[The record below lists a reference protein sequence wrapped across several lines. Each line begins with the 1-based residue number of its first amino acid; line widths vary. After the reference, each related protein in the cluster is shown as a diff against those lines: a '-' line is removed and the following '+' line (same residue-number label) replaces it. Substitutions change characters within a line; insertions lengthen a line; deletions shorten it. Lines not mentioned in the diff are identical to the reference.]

1 MADEGCLAE
10 IREAVRALRA
20 VEASLARAL
29 SAGALSA
36 EAGDTTTDRVIDALA
51 TLEAARTARA
61 HTSNLV
67 MYLTERALRHGASFA
82 SLGFGF
88 VDPYE

>member
-10 IREAVRALRA
+10 LREAVRALRA
-20 VEASLARAL
+20 VEALL
-29 SAGALSA
+29 TGALLA
-36 EAGDTTTDRVIDALA
+36 EAEHTTTDPVIDALA

-67 MYLTERALRHGASFA
+67 MYLTERAMRQGASFA
-82 SLGFGF
+82 SLGFRF

>member
-10 IREAVRALRA
+10 IREALRALRA
-20 VEASLARAL
+20 VEALL
-29 SAGALSA
+29 T
-36 EAGDTTTDRVIDALA
+36 ETTDTTDPVIDALA

-61 HTSNLV
+61 HTGNLV

-82 SLGFGF
+82 SLGFSF

>member
-20 VEASLARAL
+20 VEALLADAT
-29 SAGALSA
+29 
-36 EAGDTTTDRVIDALA
+36 DTATDPVIDALA

-82 SLGFGF
+82 SLGFSF